1 MSDIVALKKQAK
13 KLGIDTAGKDEKA
26 LKKAIATAEA
36 ASEKSGGL
44 DVKALAADIAAVLA
58 KHFSGST
65 ESAEEEDEE
74 EEEEEE
80 EEKPAKKEAAKK
92 EPAKKAA
99 KGKKE
104 EDEEEE
110 EEEDEEDEEDEAVLT
125 LHPDEIEEMQQ
136 ADLLALAKKLNAN
149 YETKIDLKQ
158 KDTEKLRKAVLKAIA
173 DNAEEDEEEEEDDE
187 EEEEDEKPA
196 KKSAPATKKGKKLAW
211 RRPRSLQRR
220 GRV

>member
-99 KGKKE
+99 KDKK
-104 EDEEEE
+104 EEE
-110 EEEDEEDEEDEAVLT
+110 EEEDEEEDEEDEEGLE
-125 LHPDEIEEMQQ
+125 LDPDEIEEMKQ

-173 DNAEEDEEEEEDDE
+173 DNAEEDEDEEDDE

-196 KKSAPATKKGKKLAW
+196 KKSAPAAKKGKKLAW
-211 RRPRSLQRR
+211 RRTRSLQRR
-220 GRV
+220 KRV

>member
-13 KLGIDTAGKDEKA
+13 RLGIDTAGKDEKA

-44 DVKALAADIAAVLA
+44 DVKALAADIADLLA

-74 EEEEEE
+74 DEEE

-99 KGKKE
+99 AKGKKEE

-110 EEEDEEDEEDEAVLT
+110 DEEEEDEEALELD
-125 LHPDEIEEMQQ
+125 PDEIEEMEQ

-173 DNAEEDEEEEEDDE
+173 DNAEEDEEEEEEDE
-187 EEEEDEKPA
+187 EEDEEEKPA
-196 KKSAPATKKGKKLAW
+196 KKPAPAAKKGKKLAW

-220 GRV
+220 GRG